1 MANRRKIPAK
11 ENLRPIFNSSLFF
24 KMMFQNAEY
33 TGILVMDPTGYILD
47 ANYGFK
53 KCFGYSKEML
63 IGENFSMLFIEEDL
77 KKQLPEKELI
87 GVMEKGS
94 HNDDNYLK
102 RADGTPIWVHGESV
116 YIKDEK
122 EQEFVLKIVQDINE
136 EKVLENELKRI
147 NEEQERVILDREMFV
162 YTASHDLQA
171 PINNIEGL
179 VREIKESKGDED
191 PALFLSM
198 MEKSIERF
206 RNKISE
212 LSDIGREQEKA
223 RNQMEE
229 VALRQVY
236 EDVLL
241 DLEDEIRDSRAVITA
256 DFNQAPKVIIIPRN
270 LRSIL
275 QNFLSNAIRY
285 RDSHRKPKIDLT
297 SSKTDNHVLLS
308 VSDNGIGIAEADK
321 DIVFEMYGRLRHD
334 SKGTGVGMA
343 IVKRMVDNMGGRIE
357 LESKVGEGSTFRV
370 YFPIGSTLH

>member
-33 TGILVMDPTGYILD
+33 TAILVMDPTGYILD

-77 KKQLPEKELI
+77 KKQLPKKELK

-102 RADGTPIWVHGESV
+102 RADGTPTWVHGESV

-147 NEEQERVILDREMFV
+147 NEEQGRVILDREMFV

-179 VREIKESKGDED
+179 VREIKENKGED
-191 PALFLSM
+191 PSLFLAM
-198 MEKSIERF
+198 MEKSIVRF
-206 RNKISE
+206 RDKIRE

-223 RNQMEE
+223 RSRTGE
-229 VALRQVY
+229 VDLWQVY
-236 EDVLL
+236 DDVLL
-241 DLEDEIRDSRAVITA
+241 DLEDEIEDSGAVITA
-256 DFNQAPKVIIIPRN
+256 DFSQAPKVIIIPRN

-285 RDSHRKPKIDLT
+285 RDSHRKPKIELA
-297 SSKTDNHVLLS
+297 SSKTDTHVLLS

-321 DIVFEMYGRLRHD
+321 DIVFEMYGRLHHD
-334 SKGTGVGMA
+334 SNGTGVGMA